1 MCLCLIVGSAYHKS
15 TDSKAERAS
24 GVISDTLRAYADGRK
39 DGCDSRHTLAEFAMY
54 KFSTTV
60 KTPHQRSATTR
71 RLSSSAAA
79 PVSQSRSLTT
89 KWPPASRRRR
99 PPYCAQR
106 IRAMEAT
113 VRELLAAA
121 QAARKATLDAGRGDT
136 AFKVGDRAA
145 ADQGAA
151 ASHARPTVN
160 VYRLKPV
167 FERAGAPSAPGLVAN
182 PGQEGEHKVELLLNR
197 RRVRRVTRY
206 PVCWRGHSACH
217 QGWQGRRGAR
227 AAKKQHP
234 GLGRGELRNFGG
246 AKFPKPVSRHCDSN
260 PRLPSHKRD
269 NQCWNYAQAC
279 SRGDRIR

>member
-1 MCLCLIVGSAYHKS
+1 M
-15 TDSKAERAS
+15 
-24 GVISDTLRAYADGRK
+24 
-39 DGCDSRHTLAEFAMY
+39 
-54 KFSTTV
+54 
-60 KTPHQRSATTR
+60 
-71 RLSSSAAA
+71 
-79 PVSQSRSLTT
+79 
-89 KWPPASRRRR
+89 
-99 PPYCAQR
+99 
-106 IRAMEAT
+106 
-113 VRELLAAA
+113 RELLAAA
-121 QAARKATLDAGRGDT
+121 LAAWKATHDAGRGDK
-136 AFKVGDRAA
+136 AFKVGDCALLRTKELPR
-145 ADQGAA
+145 
-151 ASHARPTVN
+151 SMRCCPTVN
-160 VYRLKPV
+160 VDLLKPV